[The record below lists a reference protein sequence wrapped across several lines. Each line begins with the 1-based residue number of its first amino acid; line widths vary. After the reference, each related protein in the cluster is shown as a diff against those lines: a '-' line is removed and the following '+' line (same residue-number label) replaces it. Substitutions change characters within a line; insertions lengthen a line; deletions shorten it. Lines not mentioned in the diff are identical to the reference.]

1 MKGFS
6 AGVDTD
12 AMLIRLREPVT
23 LDIPYTLSERDGE
36 LFAEFD
42 SHLLDG
48 VCAGLSRDERTYVE
62 LYLAMLAV
70 GEALLQIWGQQW
82 PE

>member
-1 MKGFS
+1 MRGFS

-23 LDIPYTLSERDGE
+23 LDIPYTLSEREGE
-36 LFAEFD
+36 VFADFD

-48 VCAGLSRDERTYVE
+48 ACEGMSRDERRDVE
-62 LYLAMLAV
+62 LYLAMLAE
-70 GEALLQIWGQQW
+70 GETLLQIWGQQW